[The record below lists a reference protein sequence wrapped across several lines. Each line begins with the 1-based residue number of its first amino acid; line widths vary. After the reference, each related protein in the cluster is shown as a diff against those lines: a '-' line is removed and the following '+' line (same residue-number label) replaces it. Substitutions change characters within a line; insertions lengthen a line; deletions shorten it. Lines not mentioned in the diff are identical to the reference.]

1 MAPRKKADT
10 AKPLKE
16 YKTKSTVTKTDI
28 LRNADG
34 TIDGEYSRSV
44 YVNGELI
51 SFDIDWD
58 KLKEHMKK
66 VG

>member
-1 MAPRKKADT
+1 MAT
-10 AKPLKE
+10 
-16 YKTKSTVTKTDI
+16 KTKSESKPKAKKVVKKESPAIT
-28 LRNADG
+28 G
-34 TIDGEYSRSV
+34 TIQGEYSTSV
-44 YVNGELI
+44 YNNGELI

>member
-1 MAPRKKADT
+1 MAT
-10 AKPLKE
+10 
-16 YKTKSTVTKTDI
+16 KTKSESKPKAKKAVKKESSVAITGTVQ
-28 LRNADG
+28 
-34 TIDGEYSRSV
+34 GEYSTSV
-44 YVNGELI
+44 YNNGELI